1 MKKLPDEEIKMLTS
15 NLDAVYVYLDLYIDS
30 MSDEEVLFWKQILQE
45 IDPDN
50 NNPENIENEI

>member
-30 MSDEEVLFWKQILQE
+30 MSDEEVLFLKQILQE
-45 IDPDN
+45 MDPDN